1 MDLEAYE
8 NGGEHTIQVKLIS
21 NKLSNIDKQT
31 LILLIGVVKVAK
43 IQKVHSISS
52 L

>member
-31 LILLIGVVKVAK
+31 LILIGVVKVAK